1 MRAVLEAAGLVRAN
15 RCEALV
21 WTLDLYHRQGGQ
33 LSDLTRSARCSK
45 QTRQTH
51 SEVKRAAGAGRELV
65 RNGHLRPARSTGC
78 ECCRAPEQYWN
89 LQRCSLSGPHL
100 LSLLPWTL
108 SSFDASHGSRHRARA
123 VLRAVVLWYAEI
135 PSGSHLAEMMLALI
149 CSASLR

>member
-1 MRAVLEAAGLVRAN
+1 MIGLENFWRRLRGKEFRTFVHAPDRMRAALEAAGLVRAN

-100 LSLLPWTL
+100 LSLLPWTHCPHL
-108 SSFDASHGSRHRARA
+108 MPPMVPAIGRAPSY
-123 VLRAVVLWYAEI
+123 VL
-135 PSGSHLAEMMLALI
+135 
-149 CSASLR
+149 